1 MQDTHYSETN
11 LGITND
17 FIFEYYQKVLSNVL
31 PGQPEV
37 HPAKRRI
44 AHYGLS
50 GREPVSVTV
59 LQSVDWDFKCNSSCV
74 AACAFNG
81 PCEAGILRGRSL
93 PRRPSPQP
101 ARSAEAPVGR
111 HY

>member
-1 MQDTHYSETN
+1 MQDTHYGATN
-11 LGITND
+11 LSITSV
-17 FIFEYYQKVLSNVL
+17 FIFEYYQTVLSNIL
-31 PGQPEV
+31 PGQPGV
-37 HPAKRRI
+37 HPAKRRV

-50 GREPVSVTV
+50 GQEPVSVTV
-59 LQSVDWDFKCNSSCV
+59 LQSADWVFKRSSSCV
-74 AACAFNG
+74 AACALNG

-93 PRRPSPQP
+93 PWRASPQP